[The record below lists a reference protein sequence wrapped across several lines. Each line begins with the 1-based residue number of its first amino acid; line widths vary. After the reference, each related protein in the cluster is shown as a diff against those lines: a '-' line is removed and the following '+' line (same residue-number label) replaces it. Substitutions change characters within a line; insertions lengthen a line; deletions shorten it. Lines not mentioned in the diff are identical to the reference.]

1 MLLNRRIP
9 LTYVFSKIKA
19 EIFYTIVIWLIAY
32 FLAHNYAL
40 NPEIP
45 VSVPAFIGT
54 AISIILSFK
63 LSQSYDRWWEA
74 RKIWGSIVNESR
86 TLVVQLQAFVR
97 PPGIDDIRTIG
108 FRQIA
113 WCYCLGQSLRG
124 LNATDTLDKYLSPSD
139 LEHVTRHNNKPLA
152 ILQLKEKGKL
162 KLDDP
167 LVTYLPD
174 FPYPEITIRHLLSH
188 TSGIQDFVGLN
199 CDFASWTKKEF
210 LEGLQKTPLS
220 FKPGSQFQYASSTY
234 ILLRFIIEKVTG
246 KTYETNLS
254 ERILKVAGMTN
265 SGVIH
270 NNEILADR
278 ALGYVNKEGDYE
290 NALPIANHEIFI
302 GASSIYSTAA
312 DLLKFDQALYTEKL
326 LGQKEKELMFTIVQ
340 PPYGYGW
347 FISEDSINGKI
358 LSHGGDVFGYTTL
371 IERRLK
377 NRISIII
384 LGNLQGIDRE
394 KIVNILDGTLN

>member
-1 MLLNRRIP
+1 MKKIFIICIQFYFVASSIYSYGQSKFIAVDNELIKLNKERLFNGSVLVAKNGKIVYQKKVGFADIEHKVP
-9 LTYVFSKIKA
+9 IVANTKFELASISKT
-19 EIFYTIVIWLIAY
+19 F
-32 FLAHNYAL
+32 
-40 NPEIP
+40 
-45 VSVPAFIGT
+45 T
-54 AISIILSFK
+54 AIL
-63 LSQSYDRWWEA
+63 
-74 RKIWGSIVNESR
+74 
-86 TLVVQLQAFVR
+86 
-97 PPGIDDIRTIG
+97 
-108 FRQIA
+108 
-113 WCYCLGQSLRG
+113 
-124 LNATDTLDKYLSPSD
+124 
-139 LEHVTRHNNKPLA
+139 
-152 ILQLKEKGKL
+152 ILQLVESGKI
-162 KLDDP
+162 KLDAKISD
-167 LVTYLPD
+167 YI
-174 FPYPEITIRHLLSH
+174 PEFARNDSGQITIHHLLSH

-234 ILLRFIIEKVTG
+234 ILLRLIIEKVTG